1 MIFLWQKEDNWDDD
15 DDSLTISSLEDEDV
29 SPPKPGAR

>member
-15 DDSLTISSLEDEDV
+15 DDSLTISSLEDDV